1 MCNQS
6 EQDQLDTFKRAYWS
20 YYMALENRF
29 LETERFCAFSPFS
42 PCNKNAYSIEY
53 LSLILSTCGEKDVL
67 GKAIASHF
75 FPDIDLD
82 KASMPKW
89 GYYVGES
96 LANISNEIVEFK
108 SGYQFRPFDCWHLQK
123 AINKNGKKSH
133 SLLSRNRSV

>member
-1 MCNQS
+1 
-6 EQDQLDTFKRAYWS
+6 
-20 YYMALENRF
+20 MALENRF
-29 LETERFCAFSPFS
+29 LETERFCAFS

-96 LANISNEIVEFK
+96 LTNTSNEIVEFK